1 MELEMLAGESTESLY
16 DYEWEQDNTFQ
27 VPPAPIIRGVVAD
40 IQNRIP
46 LSEIG
51 AKFHRTL
58 ICLFSDLCDVIRKES
73 GLNRVVLSGG
83 CFQNATLLSGMIR
96 VLQDNQF
103 DVFTHQQVPTNDG
116 GIALGQAVVAAAV
129 AKN

>member
-1 MELEMLAGESTESLY
+1 
-16 DYEWEQDNTFQ
+16 
-27 VPPAPIIRGVVAD
+27 
-40 IQNRIP
+40 
-46 LSEIG
+46 
-51 AKFHRTL
+51 
-58 ICLFSDLCDVIRKES
+58 
-73 GLNRVVLSGG
+73 
-83 CFQNATLLSGMIR
+83 MIR